1 MVEIRLSIPPLKKRE
16 PLCRRTKILINQR
29 FRRPPGRKIL
39 QGFGRIFYNMPDKSG
54 QMAPKLEKLR
64 ELEAKLDIY
73 KSTLTEIYEQYDQKL
88 EELSLVRRI
97 GDALRSSRSLENL
110 SRSLLETVAHEVSVD
125 RLVLMLNLE
134 RKDGNQLFIR
144 AAYWADHEI
153 FSFFDPT
160 QAVPWSVD
168 ILGDLAPEN
177 DFVPLTIMSAAPEYD
192 PLGRPEDTRR
202 SLVFLPL
209 TVRHKLLG
217 LMVLSRPDTHP
228 FSPEDE
234 RMLAIMSDQAGAA
247 LSNVLLFDDLNRGR
261 ERLRE
266 SESRAR
272 QVSNYLQRLLETA
285 NDAMFTLSYDGRITY
300 ANRKAA
306 QWGFS
311 REELLGKE
319 FRDFLVEP
327 ERFKGWAA
335 GAPPPADQ
343 VFEAVLLNAA
353 GEKRD
358 VIISTSQV
366 GSEEEEAPG
375 REGGSL
381 PEGEGGFGDA
391 YASWM
396 LLVSDMTDRKYLERQ
411 LIHSEKLASIGIL
424 AAGVAHEV
432 GNPLSAISGY
442 AQILE
447 AGGNSE
453 EERRE
458 YLSAILNQT
467 GRIQKILREL
477 LDYSRPSKGQSDLFD
492 LGEAL
497 PRTMSMIQ
505 SQRVFRN
512 IEVSF
517 DLDEERRPHLVSMDR
532 DHLAQIV
539 IIIAMNAAQAMKGE
553 GAFAIALDREGDF
566 LRIKFRDTGPGISPE
581 VAERIFDPFFTT
593 KNPGEGTGLG
603 LSICQRLVDT
613 YGGRIDI
620 DSAPGAG
627 AAFIISLPDAAQQ
640 EKP

>member
-1 MVEIRLSIPPLKKRE
+1 MAEK
-16 PLCRRTKILINQR
+16 
-29 FRRPPGRKIL
+29 
-39 QGFGRIFYNMPDKSG
+39 MPDPRG
-54 QMAPKLEKLR
+54 QMAPELQKLK

-125 RLVLMLNLE
+125 RLVLMLNLD
-134 RKDGNQLFIR
+134 RKGANQLLIR

-153 FSFFDPT
+153 FSFFEPIR
-160 QAVPWSVD
+160 AVPWSLNV
-168 ILGDLAPEN
+168 LGDLAPQGELLS
-177 DFVPLTIMSAAPEYD
+177 PLAVMSAAPEYD
-192 PLGRPEDTRR
+192 PLGRPEDSQR

-209 TVRHKLLG
+209 TVRHRLLG
-217 LMVLSRPDTHP
+217 LLVLSRPDAHP

-247 LSNVLLFDDLNRGR
+247 LSNVLLFDDLNRGK

-285 NDAMFTLSYDGRITY
+285 NDAMFTLSQDGRITY

-306 QWGFS
+306 QWGYS
-311 REELLGKE
+311 REELLGRE
-319 FRDFLVEP
+319 FRDFLAEP
-327 ERFKGWAA
+327 ERINGWEASS
-335 GAPPPADQ
+335 PPPADQ
-343 VFEAVLLNAA
+343 VFEATLLNAA

-366 GSEEEEAPG
+366 GNEEDDLPG
-375 REGGSL
+375 RSVGG
-381 PEGEGGFGDA
+381 PGGGPGGEFGDT

-411 LIHSEKLASIGIL
+411 LIHSEKLASIGLL

-453 EERRE
+453 EEQHE
-458 YLSAILNQT
+458 YLEAIINQT

-477 LDYSRPSKGQSDLFD
+477 LDYSRPSKGLAELLDLS
-492 LGEAL
+492 EAL

-505 SQRVFRN
+505 AQRVFRN

-517 DLDEERRPHLVSMDR
+517 NLDEAHGPHLLLMDR

-553 GAFAIALDREGDF
+553 GSFKISLS
-566 LRIKFRDTGPGISPE
+566 RDPGWVRLKLQDNGPGIPPE
-581 VAERIFDPFFTT
+581 VAGHIFDPFFTT

-603 LSICQRLVDT
+603 LSICQRLVDS
-613 YGGRIDI
+613 YEGHIDLK
-620 DSAPGAG
+620 SAPGQG
-627 AAFIISLPDAAQQ
+627 AQFIISLPEADMNQ
-640 EKP
+640 